1 MKTFLSFVLKESRH
15 ILRDRRTMLILFG
28 MPTVMMLLFG
38 FAIRTDVK
46 NVRTVVVTASMDGLT
61 RRAVAALDASDYFTI
76 VGTAPTGADAERMMR
91 RQQADLAIAFAPRL
105 ASHAYDRGAIQ
116 ILTDAADPNM
126 GQLYASYAQSIVVP
140 VVAAAAQRGRGG
152 TTREVVATTMLY
164 NPQLRSA
171 YNFVPGIM
179 GMLLMLVCALM
190 TSVSIAREKERG
202 TMEVLLV
209 SPVRPIV
216 IILAKAVPYMA
227 LAVLILVAILTM
239 SYFVLDVPLA
249 GSVGWIV
256 VVSLVYILLSLSL
269 GLLISTVAESQLV
282 ALLVSAV
289 VLLMPVIILSG
300 LIFPVESM
308 PEVLQ
313 WASCVVPARWY
324 IAAMRKLM
332 IMGVDVGDVM
342 RELCVLGLMAAAIL
356 GLALGKFKTRLQ

>member
-1 MKTFLSFVLKESRH
+1 
-15 ILRDRRTMLILFG
+15 
-28 MPTVMMLLFG
+28 
-38 FAIRTDVK
+38 
-46 NVRTVVVTASMDGLT
+46 
-61 RRAVAALDASDYFTI
+61 
-76 VGTAPTGADAERMMR
+76 
-91 RQQADLAIAFAPRL
+91 
-105 ASHAYDRGAIQ
+105 
-116 ILTDAADPNM
+116 
-126 GQLYASYAQSIVVP
+126 
-140 VVAAAAQRGRGG
+140 
-152 TTREVVATTMLY
+152 
-164 NPQLRSA
+164 
-171 YNFVPGIM
+171 
-179 GMLLMLVCALM
+179 
-190 TSVSIAREKERG
+190 
-202 TMEVLLV
+202 
-209 SPVRPIV
+209 
-216 IILAKAVPYMA
+216 
-227 LAVLILVAILTM
+227 M

-332 IMGVDVGDVM
+332 IMGVGVGDVM